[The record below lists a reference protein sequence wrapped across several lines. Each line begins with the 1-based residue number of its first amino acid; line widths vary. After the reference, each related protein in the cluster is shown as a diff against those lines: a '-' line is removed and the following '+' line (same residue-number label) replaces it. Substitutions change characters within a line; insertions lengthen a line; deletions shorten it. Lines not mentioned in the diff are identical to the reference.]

1 MSDKQRDYRKELE
14 GILDGLAESIEAATP
29 EETLADAQA
38 AGENPEAIAN
48 NVKKTLLD
56 AVKRFEQRKLEA
68 ARQAYRLR
76 ATDSGPKKFCLP
88 DTPHERRRWL
98 FAVFR
103 SKPRLGEVLTIQHR
117 SFEDLS
123 DEDVQTAL
131 EELAELG
138 FLDDW
143 AEASHKE

>member
-29 EETLADAQA
+29 EEILEDAQA
-38 AGENPEAIAN
+38 AGENPHIVAD
-48 NVKKTLLD
+48 NVKTKLLH
-56 AVKRFEQRKLEA
+56 ALKRFEQKKLEA
-68 ARQAYRLR
+68 ARQAYQLH
-76 ATDSGPKKFCLP
+76 ATSCAPKKNCLP
-88 DTPHERRRWL
+88 DTPHERRRCL
-98 FAVFR
+98 SAVF
-103 SKPRLGEVLTIQHR
+103 KTMPRLGEVLTIQHR

-143 AEASHKE
+143 AQASHKE